1 MMDGQEYWKRF
12 SQQAT
17 DLQRKLKAVV
27 VSRKLNWKQLSKC
40 NKQSMLIKNYQNFIN
55 LKMVPSS
62 LFTHLIQFIIIQ
74 HQKSIIIF
82 FIQEITDS
90 FLSKHFCLAVARAN
104 EEAKLRHTSL
114 ITNALHDETLAIQHG
129 QKYTATPLKEGHRMS
144 QNNNNRKRFRHD
156 TDYSSIFYHYKM
168 TRIYNHSFY
177 IQYTTYAFY
186 VRIWGLP

>member
-1 MMDGQEYWKRF
+1 MAQSPYSVSEILI
-12 SQQAT
+12 ST
-17 DLQRKLKAVV
+17 DI
-27 VSRKLNWKQLSKC
+27 SFHS
-40 NKQSMLIKNYQNFIN
+40 NKINQIKVLRYNGTVYE
-55 LKMVPSS
+55 
-62 LFTHLIQFIIIQ
+62 
-74 HQKSIIIF
+74 KSIN
-82 FIQEITDS
+82 QLTKYLPEITDS